1 MKQIMKNFNI
11 LNLFIFSFLMFTA
24 CNPLKK
30 MIELSKQQQVNVNPN
45 PITLEGSSV
54 SFDIQTTLPKGM
66 LPKGTSYTL
75 NFEFDGND
83 VGSVEFKA
91 SDYPNSSSSTSSS
104 TQTLSVQYDAET
116 MGGAPGKLTTVGTA
130 KVVATGKS
138 LDTDESNVADGVN
151 NTITLTF
158 ANMTPVPK
166 AYPGYTDA
174 EETEITSVDFYFN
187 QGSAYLRGSEK
198 KSDRGEKFSAFLAEK
213 NITKGVNIVGAH
225 SPEGS
230 TKVNESL
237 ASRRSAAIEKFYR
250 SEMDKYDYKD
260 EADQVG
266 FSLVPV
272 VENWDALRSGLKSSN
287 VISSTDKTQILAIVN
302 GGGSFVD
309 KEKSLSKLSSYRTL
323 IKEVYPDLRNAST
336 EVVTVIEKKPN
347 NEILAIAQNIVS
359 GEASSDALS
368 HGELLFAGTLTPDL
382 AEKASIYG
390 SAVKW
395 GGTWQA
401 HNDFGSVHIQLARQE
416 EDGSE
421 AQNKLLE
428 AAKTQLDISN
438 TKKENAEA
446 HLNLAAIAAMQYD
459 WNLANEHINNAGD
472 LNLEHST
479 NAYNMAKGTILIPL
493 GDYENALN
501 HLNKVNENGWAKW
514 RKSIIQLMSS
524 NLSEAK
530 KEISDLKKMIADN
543 DGTENGYP
551 DYVNAIISAR
561 EGDADGVETN
571 LKAAL
576 TKSENNSLKDR
587 LMNDIEFMNYQD
599 AVQSAMK

>member
-1 MKQIMKNFNI
+1 MKNINI

-45 PITLEGSSV
+45 PISLEGSTV
-54 SFDIQTTLPKGM
+54 SFDVQTTLPKGM

-104 TQTLSVQYDAET
+104 TQTLSVPYDGET
-116 MGGAPGKLTTVGTA
+116 MGGAPGKLTVVGTA

-138 LDTDESNVADGVN
+138 LDTDESDVADGVN

-158 ANMTPVPK
+158 ANMTPLPK

-174 EETEITSVDFYFN
+174 EETETTSVDFYFN
-187 QGSAYLRGSEK
+187 QGSAYLRGSER

-230 TKVNESL
+230 TKINESL

-250 SEMDKYDYKD
+250 AEMDKYDYKD

-266 FSLVPV
+266 FTLVPV
-272 VENWDALRSGLKSSN
+272 VENWDALRDAVKSTE
-287 VISSTDKTQILAIVN
+287 VISSSDKSQIMAIVN

-309 KEKSLSKLSSYRTL
+309 KEKSLSKLSSYMTL
-323 IKEVYPDLRNAST
+323 MKEVYPDLRNART
-336 EVVTVIEKKPN
+336 EVITVIEKKPN

-382 AEKASIYG
+382 KEKAAIYG
-390 SAVKW
+390 SAVQW

-416 EDGSE
+416 EMGSE

-438 TKKENAEA
+438 TKNENAEA

-459 WNLANEHINNAGD
+459 WNLANEHINKAGD
-472 LNLEHST
+472 LNLDHSA

-561 EGDADGVETN
+561 EGDANGVETN

-576 TKSENNSLKDR
+576 SKSENDSLKER
-587 LMNDIEFMNYQD
+587 LMNDVEFMNYQD

>member
-1 MKQIMKNFNI
+1 MKQIMKNINI

-30 MIELSKQQQVNVNPN
+30 MIELSKQQQINVNPD
-45 PITLEGSSV
+45 PITLAGSSV
-54 SFDIQTTLPKGM
+54 SFDVQTTLPKGM

-91 SDYPNSSSSTSSS
+91 SDYPNSSSSTSTS
-104 TQTLSVQYDAET
+104 TQTISVPYNSAT
-116 MGGAPGKLTTVGTA
+116 MGGSPAKLTVVGTA
-130 KVVATGKS
+130 KVVATGNS
-138 LDTDESNVADGVN
+138 LDTEESDVADGVN
-151 NTITLTF
+151 KTITLTN
-158 ANMTPVPK
+158 ASMIPTPK

-174 EETEITSVDFYFN
+174 EETETTSVDFYFN
-187 QGSAYLRGSEK
+187 QGSSYLRGSER

-250 SEMDKYDYKD
+250 AEMDKYDYKD

-272 VENWDALRSGLKSSN
+272 VENWDALRNALKGSDAVSSA
-287 VISSTDKTQILAIVN
+287 DKSQILAIVN

-323 IKEVYPDLRNAST
+323 IKEVYPDLRNART

-382 AEKASIYG
+382 KEKAAIYS
-390 SAVKW
+390 SAVQW

-416 EDGSE
+416 EMGSD

-438 TKKENAEA
+438 TKNENAEA

-459 WNLANEHINNAGD
+459 WTLANEHINKSAD
-472 LNLEHST
+472 LDLSHSDR
-479 NAYNMAKGTILIPL
+479 AYNMAKGTISIPL
-493 GDYENALN
+493 GDYENAIN
-501 HLNKVNENGWAKW
+501 HLDKINESAWAKW
-514 RKSIIQLMSS
+514 RIGVVQLMSG
-524 NLSEAK
+524 NVDEAK
-530 KEISDLKKMIADN
+530 KVMAALRKQFADN
-543 DGTENGYP
+543 GWTEPGGI
-551 DYVNAIISAR
+551 DYVYAIISAR
-561 EGDADGVETN
+561 EGDADGVANN

-576 TKSENNSLKDR
+576 AKDEDGDYKER
-587 LMNDIEFMNYQD
+587 IVNDLEFIDFQD
-599 AVQSAMK
+599 AVQSAMN

>member
-1 MKQIMKNFNI
+1 MKNINI

-45 PITLEGSSV
+45 PISLEGSTV
-54 SFDIQTTLPKGM
+54 SFDVQTTLPKGM

-104 TQTLSVQYDAET
+104 TQTLSVPYDGET
-116 MGGAPGKLTTVGTA
+116 MGGAPGKLTVVGTA

-138 LDTDESNVADGVN
+138 LDTDESDVADGVN

-158 ANMTPVPK
+158 ANMTPLPK

-174 EETEITSVDFYFN
+174 EETETTSVDFYFN
-187 QGSAYLRGSEK
+187 QGSAYLRGSER

-230 TKVNESL
+230 TKINESL

-250 SEMDKYDYKD
+250 AEMDKYDYKD

-266 FSLVPV
+266 FTLVPV
-272 VENWDALRSGLKSSN
+272 VENWDALRDAVKSTE
-287 VISSTDKTQILAIVN
+287 VISSSDKSQIMAIVN

-309 KEKSLSKLSSYRTL
+309 KEKSLSKLSSYKTL
-323 IKEVYPDLRNAST
+323 MKEVYPDLRNART
-336 EVVTVIEKKPN
+336 EVITVIEKKPN

-382 AEKASIYG
+382 KEKAAIYG
-390 SAVKW
+390 SAVQW

-416 EDGSE
+416 EMGSE

-438 TKKENAEA
+438 TKNENAEA

-459 WNLANEHINNAGD
+459 WNLANEHINKAGD
-472 LNLEHST
+472 LNLDHSA

-561 EGDADGVETN
+561 EGDANGVETN

-576 TKSENNSLKDR
+576 SKSENDSLKER
-587 LMNDIEFMNYQD
+587 LMNDVEFMNFQD

>member
-1 MKQIMKNFNI
+1 MKNFNI
-11 LNLFIFSFLMFTA
+11 LNLVILSLLTFAS

-30 MIELSKQQQVNVNPN
+30 MIKLSEQQEVNVNPN

-54 SFDIQTTLPKGM
+54 SFDVQTTLPEGM

-75 NFEFDGND
+75 NFEFDGNE

-91 SDYPNSSSSTSSS
+91 SDYPNSSTSKSTS
-104 TQTLSVQYDAET
+104 TQTLSVPYSNET
-116 MGGAPGKLTTVGTA
+116 MGGAPAKLTIVGTA

-138 LDTDESNVADGVN
+138 LNTEQSDVADGVN
-151 NTITLTF
+151 NSITLTV
-158 ANMTPVPK
+158 ATNIPTPK

-174 EETEITSVDFYFN
+174 EETETTSVDFYFN
-187 QGSAYLRGSEK
+187 QGSSFLRGSEK
-198 KSDRGEKFSAFLAEK
+198 KSDRGENFSAFLAEK

-230 TKVNESL
+230 TKINESL

-250 SEMDKYDYKD
+250 AEMDKYDYKD
-260 EADQVG
+260 EADKVS

-272 VENWDALRSGLKSSN
+272 IENWDALRSALKMSDDISN
-287 VISSTDKTQILAIVN
+287 SDKNQILAIVN

-309 KEKSLSKLSSYRTL
+309 KEKSLSKLSSYKIL
-323 IKEVYPDLRNAST
+323 LKEIYPDLRNART

-359 GEASSDALS
+359 GDASEDALS

-382 AEKASIYG
+382 KEKASIYG

-401 HNDFGSVHIQLARQE
+401 HNDFGSVHIQLAKQE
-416 EDGSE
+416 EEGSE

-438 TKKENAEA
+438 TKNENAEA
-446 HLNLAAIAAMQYD
+446 HLNLASIAAMQYN
-459 WNLANEHINNAGD
+459 WQLANEHITKAGE
-472 LNLEHST
+472 LNLDHSS

-493 GDYENALN
+493 GDYDNAIK
-501 HLNKVNENGWAKW
+501 HLNNVNENGWAKW
-514 RKSIIQLMSS
+514 RKSIIQLMLG
-524 NLSEAK
+524 NLPEAK
-530 KEISDLKKMIADN
+530 KEISNLKKMFAEN
-543 DGTENGYP
+543 GVTGNGYP
-551 DYVNAIISAR
+551 DYVSAIISAR
-561 EGDADGVETN
+561 EGDSDGVAEN
-571 LKAAL
+571 LKLAL
-576 TKSENNSLKDR
+576 DKDQDDSIKER
-587 LMNDIEFMNYQD
+587 LMNDIEFQNYSD
-599 AVQSAMK
+599 AVESAMK

>member
-1 MKQIMKNFNI
+1 MKNINI

-30 MIELSKQQQVNVNPN
+30 MIELSKQQQINVNPD
-45 PITLEGSSV
+45 PITLAGSTV
-54 SFDIQTTLPKGM
+54 SFDVQTTLPKGM

-104 TQTLSVQYDAET
+104 TQTLSVPYDGET
-116 MGGAPGKLTTVGTA
+116 MGGAPGKLTVVGTA

-138 LDTDESNVADGVN
+138 LDTDESDVADGVN

-158 ANMTPVPK
+158 ANMTPLPK

-174 EETEITSVDFYFN
+174 EETETTSVDFYFN
-187 QGSAYLRGSEK
+187 QGSAYLRGSER

-230 TKVNESL
+230 TKINESL

-250 SEMDKYDYKD
+250 AEMDKYDYKD

-266 FSLVPV
+266 FTLVPV
-272 VENWDALRSGLKSSN
+272 VENWDALRDAVKSTE
-287 VISSTDKTQILAIVN
+287 VISSSDKSQIMAIVN

-309 KEKSLSKLSSYRTL
+309 KEKSLSKLSSYKTL
-323 IKEVYPDLRNAST
+323 MKEVYPDLRNART
-336 EVVTVIEKKPN
+336 EVITVIEKKPN

-382 AEKASIYG
+382 KEKAAIYG
-390 SAVKW
+390 SAVQW

-416 EDGSE
+416 EMGSE

-438 TKKENAEA
+438 TKNENAEA

-459 WNLANEHINNAGD
+459 WNLANEHINKAGD
-472 LNLEHST
+472 LNLDHSA

-561 EGDADGVETN
+561 EGDANGVETN

-576 TKSENNSLKDR
+576 SKSENDSLKER
-587 LMNDIEFMNYQD
+587 LMNDVEFINYQD